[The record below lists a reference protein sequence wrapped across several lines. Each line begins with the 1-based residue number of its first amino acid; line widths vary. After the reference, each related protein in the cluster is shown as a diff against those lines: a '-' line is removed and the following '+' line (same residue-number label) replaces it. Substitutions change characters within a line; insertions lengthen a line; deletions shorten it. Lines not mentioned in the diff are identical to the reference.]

1 MTNGLG
7 LAVIPGAGWT
17 ASDICTISR
26 EAEDAGF
33 DSIFTTEVNNDALA
47 TAQLM
52 GSATRH
58 IRIGTWTANIYLRH
72 PYVCA
77 QGAALIAEATGGRFI
92 LGLGVSHQPVNGAL
106 AIEMANPAH
115 EIGTYVDAVRCWLNG
130 EGPPT
135 HLPQQRARVPVPV
148 YVAALTSRTVEHA
161 SESADGVM
169 PVFWSP
175 DRVARSRVWCAR
187 GRARVDRVEPLVVTL
202 GIPTFVG
209 EDVDQQRD
217 IARQHLGLY
226 TFFPFFQHLFRA
238 SGFPDE
244 AAQMESGAGPSSLS
258 DALLDSICLLGPIK
272 RCRQRLAAYREAGV
286 DLPILM
292 APIGVE
298 GARTVIDA
306 FGLDADIQT
315 ESAVTGAS
323 TA

>member
-17 ASDICTISR
+17 ASDIRTISR

-72 PYVCA
+72 PYACA

-92 LGLGVSHQPVNGAL
+92 LGLGVSHQPVNAAL
-106 AIEMANPAH
+106 GVEMTDPSH
-115 EIGTYVDAVRCWLNG
+115 DIRTYVDAVRRWLNG

-135 HLPQQRARVPVPV
+135 HLPQQPARVPVPV

-161 SESADGVM
+161 AELADGLM

-187 GRARVDRVEPLVVTL
+187 GRAKAGRQAPVVTL

-209 EDVDQQRD
+209 DDVAEQRQ

-226 TFFPFFQHLFRA
+226 TSFPFFQHLFRT
-238 SGFPDE
+238 SGFADE
-244 AAQMESGAGPSSLS
+244 AHQMESGAGASSLS
-258 DALLDSICLLGPIK
+258 DALLDSICLLGPVE
-272 RCRQRLAAYREAGV
+272 RCRQRLVEYRRAGV

-292 APIGVE
+292 APLGVE
-298 GARTVIDA
+298 GARAVIDA
-306 FGLDADIQT
+306 FTVETLMQP
-315 ESAVTGAS
+315 ERTGAGVS
-323 TA
+323 SV